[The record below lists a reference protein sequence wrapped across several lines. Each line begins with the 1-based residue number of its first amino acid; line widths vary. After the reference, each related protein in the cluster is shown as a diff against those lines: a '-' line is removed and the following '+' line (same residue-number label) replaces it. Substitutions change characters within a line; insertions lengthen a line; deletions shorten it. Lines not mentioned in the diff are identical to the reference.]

1 MSADIV
7 EKLQEKA
14 TVLTQERKRRGKTV
28 PEELATVEQIKE
40 WAALSSHPGLH
51 SASVPGILAV
61 DLSMDNA
68 RILTGGADKTATVFN
83 KDTEQVVAAL
93 KGHQKKVNKVVFH
106 PTEDMAITGSHDAT
120 VRVWNVASAA
130 STSVLRVHD
139 GPVTGLSLHAT
150 GDYVLTT
157 STDQHWAFSDLR

>member
-1 MSADIV
+1 M
-7 EKLQEKA
+7 
-14 TVLTQERKRRGKTV
+14 
-28 PEELATVEQIKE
+28 
-40 WAALSSHPGLH
+40 
-51 SASVPGILAV
+51 PGILAV
-61 DLSMDNA
+61 DLSTDNT

-106 PTEDMAITGSHDAT
+106 PTEDVAITGSHDAT
-120 VRVWNVASAA
+120 VRVWNVANAA

>member
-28 PEELATVEQIKE
+28 PEELATVEQVNIQHNTNIFKHAPKYQFANTKPQVRE
-40 WAALSSHPGLH
+40 WVALSSHPGLH

-61 DLSMDNA
+61 DLSTDNT

-93 KGHQKKVNKVVFH
+93 KGHQKKVNK
-106 PTEDMAITGSHDAT
+106 DMAITAAAT
-120 VRVWNVASAA
+120 TR
-130 STSVLRVHD
+130 R
-139 GPVTGLSLHAT
+139 
-150 GDYVLTT
+150 
-157 STDQHWAFSDLR
+157 